1 MVSQCQLRMRQW
13 KKDNKPEIKML
24 IAKAHRNIAAVERNI
39 CQFKV
44 IINLGIEGIKNVPTA
59 PSLADKKKIAAIK
72 QGIKKAVDEQ
82 KCAVELIKFFKTMIV
97 CLSHAYNENI
107 TKANK
112 YGVKLATELDVS
124 RINAMDDNERKGIKT
139 SLDVVEKCLKM
150 LPPVLVAR
158 EANNQR
164 KHSKKMTETLKL
176 MLEMGEWAED
186 HCDWDGDED
195 DVPECVEEDNLRC
208 GLNKHIYNNGTVSAF
223 MVVCGRQYGVASSW
237 GMYHGR

>member
-1 MVSQCQLRMRQW
+1 MALNNALAPNQEEEEVEVIQFEYEGKTYWREDLYRADVFGGDFNDPDEVGEWVGGKIQFNTAWLVKLTEEKRQRARLRMRQW
-13 KKDNKPEIKML
+13 KKDNKPQIKML

-59 PSLADKKKIAAIK
+59 PSLADPRKVAAIK
-72 QGIKKAVDEQ
+72 QGINKAVDEQ

-112 YGVKLATELDVS
+112 YGAKLATELDVS
-124 RINAMDDNERKGIKT
+124 RIKAMDDNERQGIKT

-158 EANNQR
+158 KER
-164 KHSKKMTETLKL
+164 
-176 MLEMGEWAED
+176 
-186 HCDWDGDED
+186 DE
-195 DVPECVEEDNLRC
+195 LR
-208 GLNKHIYNNGTVSAF
+208 
-223 MVVCGRQYGVASSW
+223 RQKA
-237 GMYHGR
+237 MNA